1 MFAVLS
7 FITHFQQDQNSENY
21 NFSSISE
28 WLLIYFAIFLTG
40 TLAVEISQIKN
51 VDVSISLKNDKNT
64 EKSDEE
70 NRFRRKSESTF

>member
-51 VDVSISLKNDKNT
+51 VDVKISLKNKEDS